1 MKRKIKPILAAVS
14 AAVMCAALAGCES
27 NDQEITEKD
36 LESAVSKLE
45 SYMQGSDKA
54 SVNSAKSSGSSKP
67 EENPEPEEITY
78 APTDEIKNADFN
90 SGLVQMNN
98 EVFRQGG
105 YITVEEL
112 VEKYKD
118 AYDIT
123 YKDGP
128 YEERKDY
135 LLEYKKPSIE
145 TDWGH
150 SVNSNYTLLLTPK
163 LGGDPSA
170 HAITVKIGNA
180 TSPDE
185 KITLDK
191 AIVLSLEVCPINDRY
206 RKNHISIW
214 GAHGIYLSGKNF
226 NNNDYDRWEKPDGIT
241 SDLDGYTQKQIE
253 EYLDGL
259 GVKAVDFN
267 AILPFDEYETFRVKD
282 KPFLYA
288 VGETNLFGARPI
300 FEYSFRYDSDTDKL
314 SEVYCQILKFME

>member
-1 MKRKIKPILAAVS
+1 MKKNIKPIIAAVLAA
-14 AAVMCAALAGCES
+14 AVCAALAGCES
-27 NDQEITEKD
+27 SDPENMTEKD
-36 LESAVSKLE
+36 FESVVKNLE
-45 SYMQGSDKA
+45 SYVQSSDKA
-54 SVNSAKSSGSSKP
+54 SAKSGKSSKP
-67 EENPEPEEITY
+67 EENSEPEEIAY

-105 YITVEEL
+105 YITVAEF

-123 YKDGP
+123 YKDGT
-128 YEERKDY
+128 YEERKDH
-135 LLEYKKPSIE
+135 LLEYRKPSIE

-150 SVNSNYTLLLTPK
+150 SVNSSYTLQLTPK

-191 AIVLSLEVCPINDRY
+191 GIVLSLEVCPINDRY

-214 GAHGIYLSGKNF
+214 GAHGMCLSGNNF

-241 SDLDGYTQKQIE
+241 SELDGRTKKQIE

-259 GVKAVDFN
+259 GVKAVDFST
-267 AILPFDEYETFRVKD
+267 ILSFDEYETFREKD
-282 KPFLYA
+282 RPIVYA
-288 VGETNLFGARPI
+288 IGETNLFGARPV
-300 FEYSFRYDSDTDKL
+300 FAYSFNYDSDTDKL
-314 SEVYCQILKFME
+314 KEIRFEIIEFRE

>member
-1 MKRKIKPILAAVS
+1 MKKNIKPIIAAVLAA
-14 AAVMCAALAGCES
+14 MCTALAGCES
-27 NDQEITEKD
+27 SDPENMNEKDFESAVKD
-36 LESAVSKLE
+36 LESYVQS
-45 SYMQGSDKA
+45 SDKA
-54 SVNSAKSSGSSKP
+54 SAKSGKNSKSSKP
-67 EENPEPEEITY
+67 EENSEPEEITY

-105 YITVEEL
+105 YVTVAEF

-123 YKDGP
+123 YKDGT

-135 LLEYKKPSIE
+135 LLEYRKPSI
-145 TDWGH
+145 GR

-191 AIVLSLEVCPINDRY
+191 GIVLSLEVCPINDRY

-214 GAHGIYLSGKNF
+214 GAHGMCLSGNNF
-226 NNNDYDRWEKPDGIT
+226 NNSDYDRWEKPDGIT
-241 SDLDGYTQKQIE
+241 SELDGRTKKQIE

-259 GVKAVDFN
+259 GVKTVEFST
-267 AILPFDEYETFRVKD
+267 ILPFDEYETFREKD
-282 KPFLYA
+282 RPIVYA
-288 VGETNLFGARPI
+288 VGETNLFGVRPV
-300 FEYSFRYDSDTDKL
+300 FAYSFNYDSDTDKL
-314 SEVYCQILKFME
+314 SEVCCQIIEFRE